1 MPVFLPNSLGSYV
14 IHGAPFSIL
23 RSLKNEVLPCSISIL
38 MLRGC
43 LCDNLKPSFLTL
55 LIINWRTFSRRVTAR
70 WWRQW
75 AKNQVLTNHNSRN
88 RCCQI
93 LRRTIWIVRTF
104 MVLEGLLIVRAI
116 IFCFVLY
123 IFLLQIFIQQVC
135 PLTFPVAS
143 LYVWYVRC
151 ISFMNINKIKRK
163 MKKTMQK
170 LKMIPEVLHGIM
182 ISSVDSIQLCPLY
195 MVWIGYKP

>member
-1 MPVFLPNSLGSYV
+1 M
-14 IHGAPFSIL
+14 
-23 RSLKNEVLPCSISIL
+23 
-38 MLRGC
+38 
-43 LCDNLKPSFLTL
+43 
-55 LIINWRTFSRRVTAR
+55 
-70 WWRQW
+70 
-75 AKNQVLTNHNSRN
+75 LTNHNSRN
-88 RCCQI
+88 RWCQI
-93 LRRTIWIVRTF
+93 LRRTIWIVRIF

-135 PLTFPVAS
+135 PLSFPVAS

-151 ISFMNINKIKRK
+151 ISFMNIKKIKRK

-182 ISSVDSIQLCPLY
+182 ISSVDSIQLCSVIYGLNRIQTIRNQYHKKYHNFLKHSKIPTLGQLRLCLC
-195 MVWIGYKP
+195 MAHHTHLHKKTLISFFLRNLSTC